1 MKQRAAALE
10 ADRQGLVAQIVAA
23 RADRKPVPCVTAR
36 GRVQTLWTSD
46 DPADQAHAA
55 TLCGPCAVLTACQR
69 FGRRWPREEGVYGG
83 QSQAVRRSKT
93 QKEKTA

>member
-1 MKQRAAALE
+1 MTTPALKAERQALGALIIAARE
-10 ADRQGLVAQIVAA
+10 DRQ
-23 RADRKPVPCVTAR
+23 PVPCVTAR

-55 TLCGPCAVLTACQR
+55 ALCGSCAVMAACQR

-83 QSQAVRRSKT
+83 QSQAVRRTKT
-93 QKEKTA
+93 HKENA